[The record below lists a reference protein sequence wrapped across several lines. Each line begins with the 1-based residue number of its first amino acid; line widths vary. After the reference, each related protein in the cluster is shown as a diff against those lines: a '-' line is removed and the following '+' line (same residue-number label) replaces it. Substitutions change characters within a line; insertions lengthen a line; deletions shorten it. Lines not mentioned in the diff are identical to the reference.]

1 MQFKKCMFNGSNDTL
16 CRCVGVPFN
25 INLFY
30 TKLPKITAIH
40 HRNMCTSIHQ
50 HDTETRDFFSV
61 FFVFSSLVP
70 ASSLP
75 GTDEKARV
83 KNNGMD
89 RCQNTKLNVK
99 TDKTKVIK
107 SICSQLERHVLAE
120 AKKLINTEEFGWR
133 EGTLI

>member
-1 MQFKKCMFNGSNDTL
+1 MCNGSHVTL
-16 CRCVGVPFN
+16 CRCMGVHFY

-50 HDTETRDFFSV
+50 HDTETRDFFFCV
-61 FFVFSSLVP
+61 FCFFFACTCST
-70 ASSLP
+70 LP

-120 AKKLINTEEFGWR
+120 AKKLINTEESGWR